1 MQRRYLRHLKSLALQ
16 VVIFAVFVFS
26 MQYFQTRQM
35 AVGRVAQFE
44 LLAIS
49 QDTVAI
55 PSNNAGQISLIYFFA
70 PWCRVCKL
78 SMSNLNKIQGEM
90 PDLNIQIIALD
101 YESKEEV
108 LEFVKGLGISV
119 PVFFGNE
126 DVRQAWSIT
135 AYPSYY
141 VLDKNG
147 VIRARSVGYSSKY
160 GMMAKVYWSKW
171 FG

>member
-1 MQRRYLRHLKSLALQ
+1 MQKRYFKHLKSIALQ

-35 AVGRVAQFE
+35 ASGRVAEFE

-49 QDTVAI
+49 QDAMAI
-55 PSNNAGQISLIYFFA
+55 PSNAAGKISLIYFFA

-101 YESKEEV
+101 YESKDDV
-108 LEFVKGLGISV
+108 LDFVKDLGISA

-126 DVRQAWSIT
+126 DVRKAWRIT

-141 VLDKNG
+141 ILDENG

>member
-1 MQRRYLRHLKSLALQ
+1 MQKRYLKHLKSIALQ
-16 VVIFAVFVFS
+16 VVILAVFVLS
-26 MQYFQTRQM
+26 MQYIQSRQM
-35 AVGRVAQFE
+35 ASGRVAQFE
-44 LLAIS
+44 LLTIS
-49 QDTVAI
+49 QDAMAI
-55 PSNNAGQISLIYFFA
+55 PSNAAGKISLIYFFA

-101 YESKEEV
+101 YESKDDV
-108 LEFVKGLGISV
+108 LDFVKDLGISA

-126 DVRQAWSIT
+126 DVRKAWRIT

-141 VLDKNG
+141 ILDENG
-147 VIRARSVGYSSKY
+147 VIRARSIGYSSKY
-160 GMMAKVYWSKW
+160 GMMAKVYWSKL

>member
-1 MQRRYLRHLKSLALQ
+1 
-16 VVIFAVFVFS
+16 
-26 MQYFQTRQM
+26 
-35 AVGRVAQFE
+35 
-44 LLAIS
+44 
-49 QDTVAI
+49 
-55 PSNNAGQISLIYFFA
+55 
-70 PWCRVCKL
+70 
-78 SMSNLNKIQGEM
+78 M

-101 YESKEEV
+101 YESKDEV

-119 PVFFGNE
+119 PVFYGNE

-141 VLDKNG
+141 VLDEKG

>member
-1 MQRRYLRHLKSLALQ
+1 MQKHYLKHLKSIALQ

-35 AVGRVAQFE
+35 ASGRVAQFE

-49 QDTVAI
+49 QDATAI
-55 PSNNAGQISLIYFFA
+55 PSNAAGKISLIYFFA

-101 YESKEEV
+101 YESNDDV
-108 LEFVKGLGISV
+108 LDFVKDLGISA

-126 DVRQAWSIT
+126 DVRKAWRIT

-141 VLDKNG
+141 ILDENG

>member
-1 MQRRYLRHLKSLALQ
+1 
-16 VVIFAVFVFS
+16 
-26 MQYFQTRQM
+26 
-35 AVGRVAQFE
+35 
-44 LLAIS
+44 
-49 QDTVAI
+49 
-55 PSNNAGQISLIYFFA
+55 
-70 PWCRVCKL
+70 
-78 SMSNLNKIQGEM
+78 M

-101 YESKEEV
+101 YESKDDV
-108 LEFVKGLGISV
+108 LDFVKDLGISA

-126 DVRQAWSIT
+126 DVRKAWRIT

-141 VLDKNG
+141 ILDENG

>member
-1 MQRRYLRHLKSLALQ
+1 MQKRYLKHLKSIALQ
-16 VVIFAVFVFS
+16 VVIFAAFVFS

-35 AVGRVAQFE
+35 ASGRVAQFE

-49 QDTVAI
+49 QDAMAI
-55 PSNNAGQISLIYFFA
+55 PSNAAGKVSLVYFFA

-101 YESKEEV
+101 YESKDDV
-108 LEFVKGLGISV
+108 LDFVKDLGISA

-126 DVRQAWSIT
+126 DVRKAWRIT

-141 VLDKNG
+141 ILDENG